1 MNPEFVERRVGPPLL
16 RKVVGISRAAQ
27 WDRLRQILDTPSW
40 RSFGIAMGALAMAL
54 FLALYSG
61 AAAEQGHLMIAGM
74 SALAALGLAGWV
86 ALTVVPALARRTPLG
101 WLSYQIDYKVTR
113 EGLVYIVGIFVVAL
127 AALNTGNNLLFM
139 VLACLLAGMLI
150 SGLLSRWVLG
160 GVDVRLEL
168 PEHIFAQRTTLAI
181 AELSN
186 TKPMAPSFS
195 VSLVGES
202 APKTKKIAPAHPAQQ
217 ILDRPVYFPYIPHRQ
232 TVRQNIELT
241 FPRRGVYRQDA
252 LGLRTKFPFGFLQ
265 KTRRVDSAIEVVV
278 YPRIQPTE
286 EFYEILPLVSG
297 ELESYQRGR
306 GNDLYAIRDYQ
317 FNDSARHVDWKAS
330 ARTGALQVK
339 EYAREDERRVML
351 VFDPYVDAQAAD
363 AQTTEQFERAVT
375 LCAGLAW
382 HFSEISS
389 VMEFRSAGFAT
400 PRMSAGEIIYDILR
414 YLASVTPLRQQQGKN
429 FLDTLGDTPD
439 IFKIVLTSHPRGSIP
454 SHIWNTAYFVFVS
467 SL

>member
-1 MNPEFVERRVGPPLL
+1 MNPEFVERRVGSPLL
-16 RKVVGISRAAQ
+16 RKVVGVTRAAQ
-27 WDRLRQILDTPSW
+27 WNRIRETLDQPSW

-61 AAAEQGHLMIAGM
+61 AAAEEGHLVIAGM
-74 SALAALGLAGWV
+74 SALSALALAGYV

-101 WLSYQIDYKVTR
+101 WLSYQIDYKLTR
-113 EGLVYIVGIFVVAL
+113 EGVVYIVGIFVVAL

-139 VLACLLAGMLI
+139 VLACLLDGMLI
-150 SGLLSRWVLG
+150 SGMLSRVVLG

-168 PEHIFAQRTTLAI
+168 PEHIFAQRTILAI
-181 AELSN
+181 AELHN
-186 TKPMAPSFS
+186 TKQWAPSFS
-195 VSLVGES
+195 VSLVSEDV
-202 APKTKKIAPAHPAQQ
+202 PKDKKVAPANPATR
-217 ILDRPVYFPYIPHRQ
+217 ILDRPVYFPHIPHRQ
-232 TVRQNIELT
+232 TVRQNVELT

-265 KTRRVDSAIEVVV
+265 KTRRLNSAIEAIV

-286 EFYEILPLVSG
+286 EFYEVLPLVSG

-339 EYAREDERRVML
+339 EFAREDERRVML
-351 VFDPYVDAQAAD
+351 VFDPYIGPQGTDAQAA
-363 AQTTEQFERAVT
+363 ERFERAVT

-382 HFSEISS
+382 HFYEINS

-400 PRMSAGEIIYDILR
+400 PRISAGEIIYDILR
-414 YLASVTPLRQQQGKN
+414 YLASVTPLKQQPGKS
-429 FLDTLGDTPD
+429 FLDTLGDSPD

-454 SHIWNTAYFVFVS
+454 SHIWNTAYFLFVS

>member
-1 MNPEFVERRVGPPLL
+1 MNPEFVERRVGPPIL
-16 RKVVGISRAAQ
+16 RKVVGISRATQ
-27 WDRLRQILDTPSW
+27 WNRLRKTLDTPSW
-40 RSFGIAMGALAMAL
+40 RSFAIAMGALAGAL

-61 AAAEQGHLMIAGM
+61 AAAEEGHLLIAGM
-74 SALAALGLAGWV
+74 SALSALGLAGWV
-86 ALTVVPALARRTPLG
+86 ALTIVPALARRTPLS

-113 EGLVYIVGIFVVAL
+113 EGIVYIVGIFVVTL
-127 AALNTGNNLLFM
+127 AAMNTGNNLLFM
-139 VLACLLAGMLI
+139 VLACLLAGLLI
-150 SGLLSRWVLG
+150 SGLLSRIVLG
-160 GVDVRLEL
+160 GIDVQLEL
-168 PEHIFAQRTTLAI
+168 PEHIFSQRTILAV
-181 AELSN
+181 AELYNSKQM
-186 TKPMAPSFS
+186 TPSFS
-195 VSLVGES
+195 VSLVSEE
-202 APKTKKIAPAHPAQQ
+202 APKGRKNAPARPAPK
-217 ILDRPVYFPYIPHRQ
+217 ILDRPVYFPYIPHQQ
-232 TVRQNIELT
+232 TVRQTIELT

-265 KTRRVDSAIEVVV
+265 KTRRVDSSIEAVV

-286 EFYEILPLVSG
+286 EFYEVLPLVSG

-351 VFDPYVDAQAAD
+351 VFDPYFGPQGAD
-363 AQTTEQFERAVT
+363 ANSAEQFERAVT

-382 HFSEISS
+382 HFYEISS

-400 PRMSAGEIIYDILR
+400 PRMGAGEIIYDILR
-414 YLASVTPLRQQQGKN
+414 YLASVTPLKPQPGKS

-439 IFKIVLTSHPRGSIP
+439 IFKIVLTSHPRGTIP
-454 SHIWNTAYFVFVS
+454 SSIWNAAYFVFIS

>member
-74 SALAALGLAGWV
+74 SALAALALAGWV

-113 EGLVYIVGIFVVAL
+113 EGLVYIVGIFVVAV

-150 SGLLSRWVLG
+150 SGLLSRVVLG

-168 PEHIFAQRTTLAI
+168 PEHIFAQRTILAI
-181 AELSN
+181 AELHN

-195 VSLVGES
+195 VSLVGEA
-202 APKTKKIAPAHPAQQ
+202 APKAKKIAPAHPAQQ

-286 EFYEILPLVSG
+286 EFYEVLPLVSG

-351 VFDPYVDAQAAD
+351 VFDPYVDAQATD
-363 AQTTEQFERAVT
+363 AQAAEQFERAVT

-382 HFSEISS
+382 HFYEISS

-400 PRMSAGEIIYDILR
+400 PRMSAGEIIYDVLR
-414 YLASVTPLRQQQGKN
+414 YLASVTPLRQQQGKS

>member
-16 RKVVGISRAAQ
+16 RKAVGISRAAQ
-27 WDRLRQILDTPSW
+27 WNRLRETLDRPSW

-61 AAAEQGHLMIAGM
+61 AAAEEGHLVIAGM
-74 SALAALGLAGWV
+74 SAVSALALAGWV
-86 ALTVVPALARRTPLG
+86 ALTVVPALARRTPIS
-101 WLSYQIDYKVTR
+101 WLSYQIDYKVTP
-113 EGLVYIVGIFVVAL
+113 EGIAYIIGIVVIGG
-127 AALNTGNNLLFM
+127 AAVNTGNNLMFM
-139 VLACLLAGMLI
+139 VLACLLAGLLI
-150 SGLLSRWVLG
+150 SGLLSRVVLG

-168 PEHIFAQRTTLAI
+168 PEHIFAQRTVLAI
-181 AELSN
+181 AELDN
-186 TKPMAPSFS
+186 TKQIAPSFS
-195 VSLVGES
+195 VSLVSED
-202 APKTKKIAPAHPAQQ
+202 APKSKKNAPANPAPR
-217 ILDRPVYFPYIPHRQ
+217 ILDRPIYFPHIPHRQ
-232 TVRQNIELT
+232 SARQNVELT
-241 FPRRGVYRQDA
+241 FPRRGIYRQDV

-265 KTRRVDSAIEVVV
+265 KTRRVKSSIEAVV
-278 YPRIQPTE
+278 YPQIQPTE
-286 EFYEILPLVSG
+286 EFYEVLPLVSG

-351 VFDPYVDAQAAD
+351 VFDPYAGPQGTDAQSA
-363 AQTTEQFERAVT
+363 EKFERAVT

-382 HFSEISS
+382 HFNEINS

-400 PRMSAGEIIYDILR
+400 PRMIAGEIIYDILR
-414 YLASVTPLRQQQGKN
+414 HLASVTPLKPQPGKS
-429 FLDTLGDTPD
+429 FLDTLADSPD
-439 IFKIVLTSHPRGSIP
+439 IFKIVLTSQPRGSIP
-454 SHIWNTAYFVFVS
+454 SSLWNSAYFLFVS

>member
-16 RKVVGISRAAQ
+16 RKAVGISRAAQ
-27 WDRLRQILDTPSW
+27 WARLRRILDTPSW
-40 RSFGIAMGALAMAL
+40 RSFGIAMGALAGAL

-61 AAAEQGHLMIAGM
+61 AAAEEGHLLIAGM
-74 SALAALGLAGWV
+74 SALSALALAGWV
-86 ALTVVPALARRTPLG
+86 SLTIVPALARRTPLN
-101 WLSYQIDYKVTR
+101 WLTYQIDYKVTR
-113 EGLVYIVGIFVVAL
+113 EGVVYIAGIFIVAL

-139 VLACLLAGMLI
+139 VLAVLLAGMLV
-150 SGLLSRWVLG
+150 SGLLSRVVLG
-160 GVDVRLEL
+160 GVEVRLEL
-168 PEHIFAQRTTLAI
+168 PEHIFAQRTILAI
-181 AELSN
+181 AELHN
-186 TKPMAPSFS
+186 GKQMTPSFS
-195 VSLVGES
+195 VSLVSDVASSGRKNVS
-202 APKTKKIAPAHPAQQ
+202 ASPAPP
-217 ILDRPVYFPYIPHRQ
+217 ILDRPVYFPHISHGQ

-241 FPRRGVYRQDA
+241 FPRRGVYRQDT

-265 KTRRVDSAIEVVV
+265 KTRRIDSKIEAVV

-286 EFYEILPLVSG
+286 EFYEVLPLVSG

-339 EYAREDERRVML
+339 EFAREDERRVML
-351 VFDPYVDAQAAD
+351 VFDPYIGPQGTDAKS
-363 AQTTEQFERAVT
+363 EERFERAVT

-382 HFSEISS
+382 HFYEINS
-389 VMEFRSAGFAT
+389 VIEFRSAGFAT

-414 YLASVTPLRQQQGKN
+414 YLAGVTPLKPQPGKS
-429 FLDTLGDTPD
+429 FLETLGDSPE
-439 IFKIVLTSHPRGSIP
+439 IFKIVLTSHPRGTIP
-454 SHIWNTAYFVFVS
+454 SHLWNTAYFLFVS

>member
-1 MNPEFVERRVGPPLL
+1 MNPEFVERRVGSPLL
-16 RKVVGISRAAQ
+16 RKAVGISRAAQ
-27 WDRLRQILDTPSW
+27 WARLRQILDTPSW
-40 RSFGIAMGALAMAL
+40 RSFGIAMGALAGAL

-61 AAAEQGHLMIAGM
+61 AAAEEGHLFIAGM
-74 SALAALGLAGWV
+74 SALSALALAGWV

-101 WLSYQIDYKVTR
+101 WLTYQIDYKVTR
-113 EGLVYIVGIFVVAL
+113 EGVVYIGGIFVVAL

-139 VLACLLAGMLI
+139 VLAVLLAGMLI
-150 SGLLSRWVLG
+150 SGLLSRVVLG
-160 GVDVRLEL
+160 GIEVRLEL
-168 PEHIFAQRTTLAI
+168 PEHIFAQRTILAN
-181 AELSN
+181 AELHN
-186 TKPMAPSFS
+186 AKQMTPSFS
-195 VSLVGES
+195 VSLVS
-202 APKTKKIAPAHPAQQ
+202 DIAPNARKNAPANPAPP
-217 ILDRPVYFPYIPHRQ
+217 ILDRAVYFPHIPHGQ

-265 KTRRVDSAIEVVV
+265 KTRRIDSKIEAVV

-351 VFDPYVDAQAAD
+351 VFDPYVGPQGPDAQAA
-363 AQTTEQFERAVT
+363 EQFERAVT

-382 HFSEISS
+382 HFFEINS
-389 VMEFRSAGFAT
+389 VIEFRSAGFAT

-414 YLASVTPLRQQQGKN
+414 YLASVTPLKPQPGKS
-429 FLDTLGDTPD
+429 FLDTLGDSPE
-439 IFKIVLTSHPRGSIP
+439 IFKIVLTSHPRGTIP
-454 SHIWNTAYFVFVS
+454 SHIWNTAYFLFIS

>member
-1 MNPEFVERRVGPPLL
+1 MNPEFVERRVGPPLF
-16 RKVVGISRAAQ
+16 RKAVEVSRKIQ
-27 WDRLRQILDTPSW
+27 GSRVRRTLDRPSW
-40 RSFGIAMGALAMAL
+40 RSFAIAMGALAAAL

-61 AAAEQGHLMIAGM
+61 AAAEEGHLFIAGV
-74 SALAALGLAGWV
+74 SALTALVLAGWV
-86 ALTVVPALARRTPLG
+86 ALTIVPALARRTPLS
-101 WLSYQIDYKVTR
+101 WLTYQIDYKVTR
-113 EGLVYIVGIFVVAL
+113 EGIVYIGGILVVAL

-150 SGLLSRWVLG
+150 SGLLSRVVLG
-160 GVDVRLEL
+160 GVEVRLEL
-168 PEHIFAQRTTLAI
+168 PEHIFARRTVMAI
-181 AELSN
+181 AELHN
-186 TKPMAPSFS
+186 QKQMTPSFS
-195 VSLVGES
+195 VSLVSDVADADEKKS
-202 APKTKKIAPAHPAQQ
+202 RTPPAPP
-217 ILDRPVYFPYIPHRQ
+217 ILDRAVYFPYIPHGQTARQ
-232 TVRQNIELT
+232 TVELT
-241 FPRRGVYRQDA
+241 FPRRGIYRQDV

-265 KTRRVDSAIEVVV
+265 KTRRLKSGIEVVV
-278 YPRIQPTE
+278 YPQIQPTE

-351 VFDPYVDAQAAD
+351 VFDPFVGAELTDAQAA
-363 AQTTEQFERAVT
+363 EQFERAVT

-382 HFSEISS
+382 HFFEINS

-414 YLASVTPLRQQQGKN
+414 YLASVAPLRQQAGKS
-429 FLDTLGDTPD
+429 FLDSLGDSPD
-439 IFKIVLTSHPRGSIP
+439 IFKIVLTCHPRGTIP
-454 SHIWNTAYFVFVS
+454 SHIWDTGYFVFVQ